1 MCILGAL
8 HMSFVRLAF
17 CIYDLCGFL
26 NRMCDRTVIFK
37 TLSEIT
43 GDAWVI
49 SLEIM
54 IRYCV
59 GD

>member
-1 MCILGAL
+1 
-8 HMSFVRLAF
+8 MSFVRLAF
-17 CIYDLCGFL
+17 CICDLCDFL

-43 GDAWVI
+43 GDVWVI
-49 SLEIM
+49 LLEIM
-54 IRYCV
+54 IRLLPVILGYCV